1 MIVVTDDARCA
12 EEPLHMSTSDAPLF
26 PGFEARR
33 IAGPGAEIRLRIG
46 GNGPPLLLLH
56 GYPQT
61 HAMWH
66 RIAPRL
72 AERFTVVCT
81 DLTGYGDSA
90 KPEGGERHVNYS
102 KRAMAADQVAVMRA
116 LGFSRFMLAG
126 HDRGARVAHRLCLD
140 HPDAVERVA
149 VLDISPTRIMYGR
162 TDKAFASA
170 YYHWFFLIQPFD
182 LPERLIG
189 ADPVY
194 YLRRKIGAWSGG
206 INHFDPRALAEYE
219 RCFANP
225 ATIHATCE
233 DYRAAAGI
241 DLEHDAA
248 DERARV
254 ECPLLALWGDK
265 GVVHRLFDP
274 IADWESVAVDVRGR
288 ALPCGHFLA
297 EEAPEPTLEEFLKF
311 FG

>member
-1 MIVVTDDARCA
+1 VTGADD
-12 EEPLHMSTSDAPLF
+12 TLF
-26 PGFEARR
+26 PGFVSRR
-33 IAGPGAEIRLRIG
+33 IATPGAEIHCVVG
-46 GNGPPLLLLH
+46 GSGPPLLLLH

-72 AERFTVVCT
+72 AERYTVVCS
-81 DLTGYGDSA
+81 DLRGYGDSA
-90 KPEGGERHVNYS
+90 KPDGGADHAAYA
-102 KRAMAADQVAVMRA
+102 KRAMAADQVEVMRA
-116 LGFSRFMLAG
+116 LGFARFRLAG

-140 HPDAVERVA
+140 HPDVVERVA
-149 VLDISPTRIMYGR
+149 ILDISPTRTMYGA
-162 TDKAFASA
+162 TDKAFATA

-194 YLRRKIGAWSGG
+194 YLRKKLAGWSSGLQ
-206 INHFDPRALAEYE
+206 HFDPRALAEYE
-219 RCFANP
+219 RCFSDP

-248 DERARV
+248 DAAARV
-254 ECPLLALWGDK
+254 ESPLLALWGTK
-265 GVVHRLFDP
+265 GVVNRLFDP
-274 IADWESVAVDVRGR
+274 IADWKSVARDVRGR
-288 ALPCGHFLA
+288 ALQSGHFLA
-297 EEAPEPTLEEFLKF
+297 EEAPAETLAELLAF
-311 FG
+311 FRS